1 MTLPVSSTRLPMERV
16 SLEELDTNPY
26 PLFHRWRAAR
36 PVLWVEPLG
45 MWFVTRYD
53 DVLEVLRDPVRFTT
67 DAPASTIRDTFGA
80 QMLSADGEDQR
91 RYKSACAAPFNARAV
106 REGAAGL
113 VDRKVAELLDA
124 VAPAGQAELRS
135 ALAGP
140 LALYTV
146 ATVLGIP
153 EGHHPAIR
161 TWYDAFAESLANFA
175 WDPDVRRR
183 GHAAVAEF
191 RDVVRPLLPELA
203 REASHSLLGALAASR
218 PPALSEEEV
227 LGNALIILFGGIETT
242 EAMILNAVWAILTH
256 PDIHA
261 LVRAHPDRLADV
273 IEEATR
279 WESAVQSCTRHATEA
294 VVLRGVPI
302 PAGDTVQC
310 LLGAA
315 NRDPAVFA
323 EPDRF
328 DPDRPNLSSHLAF
341 GSGRHFCLG
350 AALARVEALSAI
362 SALLARWPSMRLE
375 DAGRD
380 APRGAEFRKPPRL
393 HIILGA
399 RR

>member
-1 MTLPVSSTRLPMERV
+1 MTVRLPAV
-16 SLEELDTNPY
+16 PLSLEDLDLDPY
-26 PLFHRWRAAR
+26 PVFHRLRR
-36 PVLWVEPLG
+36 DHPVAWVEPLG
-45 MWFVTRYD
+45 MWFVTRHD
-53 DVLEVLRDPVRFTT
+53 DVLEVLRDPEHFTT
-67 DAPASTIRDTFGA
+67 DAPGSTIRDTFGA
-80 QMLSADGEDQR
+80 QMLSVDGDDQR
-91 RYKSACAAPFNARAV
+91 RYKSACAAPFNSRAV
-106 REGAAGL
+106 REGASAL
-113 VDRKVAELLDA
+113 VQARVGRLLDA
-124 VAPAGQAELRS
+124 VAPHHGAELRS

-153 EGHHPAIR
+153 ERHHGAIR
-161 TWYDAFAESLANFA
+161 GWYDAFAESLANFG
-175 WDPDVRRR
+175 WDPEVRRR

-191 RDVVRPLLPELA
+191 QDLARPLLAELA
-203 REASHSLLGALAASR
+203 RDAPQSLLGSLAAAR
-218 PPALSEEEV
+218 PPALSEDEI

-242 EAMILNAVWAILTH
+242 EAMILNAVWATLTH

-328 DPDRPNLSSHLAF
+328 DPDRPNLSAHLAF

-350 AALARVEALSAI
+350 AALARLEAHQAL
-362 SALLARWPSMRLE
+362 SALLARWPALRLE
-375 DAGRD
+375 DAARD
-380 APRGAEFRKPPRL
+380 APRGAEFRKPPQL
-393 HIILGA
+393 HVRLGA
-399 RR
+399 HA

>member
-1 MTLPVSSTRLPMERV
+1 MTARDPVERV
-16 SLEELDTNPY
+16 SLEELEANPY
-26 PLFHRWRAAR
+26 PLFHRLRSTR
-36 PVLWVEPLG
+36 PVVWVEPLG

-53 DVLEVLRDPVRFTT
+53 DVLVVLRDPVRFTT
-67 DAPASTIRDTFGA
+67 DAPGSTIRDTFGT

-91 RYKSACAAPFNARAV
+91 RYKSACAPPFNARAV

-113 VDRKVAELLDA
+113 VDRKVAQLLDA
-124 VAPAGQAELRS
+124 VAPAGRAELRS

-153 EGHHPAIR
+153 ERHHPAIR
-161 TWYDAFAESLANFA
+161 SWYDAFAESLANFA
-175 WDPDVRRR
+175 WDPEVRRR

-191 RDVVRPLLPELA
+191 KGVVGPLLPALA
-203 REASHSLLGALAASR
+203 REAPGSLLGALAAHA
-218 PPALSEEEV
+218 PAQLTEEEI

-256 PDIHA
+256 PEAQA
-261 LVRAHPDRLADV
+261 LVQAQPDRLGDV

-315 NRDPAVFA
+315 NRDPAVFP

-328 DPDRPNLSSHLAF
+328 DPDRPNLAAHLAF

-350 AALARVEALSAI
+350 AALARAEALAAI
-362 SALLARWPSMRLE
+362 GSLLARWPSLQPE
-375 DAGRD
+375 DASRD
-380 APRGAEFRKPPRL
+380 APSGAEFRKPPQL
-393 HIILGA
+393 HVLLGPHA
-399 RR
+399 

>member
-1 MTLPVSSTRLPMERV
+1 MTLPDSPIRLPTERV
-16 SLEELDTNPY
+16 SLEELEADPY
-26 PLFHRWRAAR
+26 PVFHRLRR
-36 PVLWVEPLG
+36 DHPVVWVEPLG
-45 MWFVTRYD
+45 MWFVSRHD
-53 DVLEVLRDPVRFTT
+53 DVLEVLRDPERFTT
-67 DAPASTIRDTFGA
+67 DAPNSTIRDTFGA
-80 QMLSADGEDQR
+80 QMLSADGDDQR
-91 RYKSACAAPFNARAV
+91 RYKSACAAPFNTRAV

-113 VDRKVAELLDA
+113 VHARVDRLLDA
-124 VAPAGQAELRS
+124 VASPGRAELRG

-146 ATVLGIP
+146 AMVLGIP
-153 EGHHPAIR
+153 ERHHEVIR
-161 TWYDAFAESLANFA
+161 TWYDAFAESLANFG
-175 WDPDVRRR
+175 WDPEIRRR

-191 RDVVRPLLPELA
+191 QDMARPLLAELA
-203 REASHSLLGALAASR
+203 TDAPQSLLGSLAAAR
-218 PPALSEEEV
+218 PPALSEHEI

-261 LVRAHPDRLADV
+261 LVRTHPDRLADV

-279 WESAVQSCTRHATEA
+279 WEPAVQSCTRHTTRP
-294 VVLRGVPI
+294 VVLRDVAI

-315 NRDPAVFA
+315 NRDPAVFP

-328 DPDRPNLSSHLAF
+328 NPDRPNLAAHLAF

-350 AALARVEALSAI
+350 AALARLEAHAAI
-362 SALLARWPSMRLE
+362 SALLARWPLLRLE

-393 HIILGA
+393 HVILDAQG
-399 RR
+399 